1 MRSKGQAYYQGQNV
15 CGIYPSSIYAWRSVS
30 KTYVDFYED
39 DSSVSEKLFWVQ
51 SDKLQDFEGLL
62 EKLLAKK
69 CSILYAK
76 LYSCK

>member
-15 CGIYPSSIYAWRSVS
+15 CGREYIQAWRNVS
-30 KTYVDFYED
+30 KAYVDFYED
-39 DSSVSEKLFWVQ
+39 DSSVSEKLLWVQ
-51 SDKLQDFEGLL
+51 SDKQKDFVGLQ

-69 CSILYAK
+69 CFILYAK